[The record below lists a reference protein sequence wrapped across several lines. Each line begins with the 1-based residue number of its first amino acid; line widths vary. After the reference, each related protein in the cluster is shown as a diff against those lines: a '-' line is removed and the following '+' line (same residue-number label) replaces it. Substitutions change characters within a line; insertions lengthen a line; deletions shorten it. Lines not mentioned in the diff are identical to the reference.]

1 MMLTRS
7 HLLLCSTAAI
17 LLLAGCRNT
26 PSVHSRLEKYQPEP
40 TAENCLLFHKAN
52 RFKLHPNR
60 QYAVFNTTPVQLPV
74 APSYNEELIYDV
86 TPMTLR
92 NIIDPLMTGRIAP
105 RQVRKV
111 LLDPGHGGPDT
122 GALGQFS
129 REKELN
135 FLLASEIGNAL
146 KKAGFQVMMTRSKDT
161 YLPLSAR
168 VALVKKTGADIFIS
182 VHHNSSRT
190 NLQAAG
196 VECFAFKTPRPE
208 DTLLAA
214 LLQEQLIRYTGR
226 TNRGIKFANFAV
238 LRNNPVP
245 AVLIEAGFISNAE
258 EEKIL
263 NSPRFRQDMAA
274 AVAEAVLNFAAKA
287 R

>member
-1 MMLTRS
+1 MLKLP
-7 HLLLCSTAAI
+7 HLLLSGCAAL

-26 PSVHSRLEKYQPEP
+26 PAVHSRLEKYRPEP
-40 TAENCLLFHKAN
+40 SAENCLLFHKAN

-111 LLDPGHGGPDT
+111 LLDPGHGGHDT
-122 GALGQFS
+122 GAVGKVS

-146 KKAGFQVMMTRSKDT
+146 EKAGFQVIMTRKKDI
-161 YLPLSAR
+161 YLPLPAR
-168 VALVKKTGADIFIS
+168 VAMVKKTGADIFIS

-196 VECFAFKTPRPE
+196 IECFAFKTPRPE

-214 LLQEQLIRYTGR
+214 LLQEQLIRYTGH
-226 TNRGIKFANFAV
+226 TNRGVKFANFAV

-245 AVLIEAGFISNAE
+245 AVLIEAGFMSNEAE
-258 EEKIL
+258 ERVL
-263 NSPRFRQDMAA
+263 NTQEWRKKCAA
-274 AVAEAVLNFAAKA
+274 AVAAALADYARKA

>member
-1 MMLTRS
+1 MLKLR
-7 HLLLCSTAAI
+7 HLLLSGFAAI

-26 PSVHSRLEKYQPEP
+26 PSVHARLEKYQPEP
-40 TAENCLLFHKAN
+40 SEENCLLFHKSN

-60 QYAVFNTTPVQLPV
+60 QYAVFNTTPIQLPV
-74 APSYNEELIYDV
+74 APSYNTELVYDV

-105 RQVRKV
+105 RQVKKI
-111 LLDPGHGGPDT
+111 LLDPGHGGHDA
-122 GALGQFS
+122 GASGKVS

-135 FLLASEIGNAL
+135 FLLASEIRNAL
-146 KKAGFQVMMTRSKDT
+146 QKAGFQVMMTRNKDI
-161 YLPLSAR
+161 YLTLPAR
-168 VALVKKTGADIFIS
+168 VAMVKKTGADLFIS

-190 NLQAAG
+190 NFQAAG
-196 VECFAFKTPRPE
+196 IECFAFKTPRPE

-214 LLQEQLIRYTGR
+214 LLQEQLIRHTGR

-245 AVLIEAGFISNAE
+245 AVLIEAGFISNEA

-263 NSPRFRQDMAA
+263 ITREWRTKCAA
-274 AVAEAVLNFAAKA
+274 AVAAAITDYARKA